1 MKAISHGNIK
11 RFLVAA
17 SVALAVPLTAVAF
30 QGHPGGHHGCGD
42 FAMQGGPGMGG
53 EMMPPHL
60 RGLNLTE
67 AQRDKIFEI
76 MHAQAPVMRDK
87 AKALRKAE
95 EDLRALTAAAD
106 YSDAKA
112 KSLADAGAK
121 AMSEMTLA
129 RAKAERQVFE
139 VLTPEQR
146 KQLAEMMA
154 SGEPGAV
161 AATGRAA
168 WAAKAACPQRHADP
182 DRYPDYLPLAGAVHS
197 VPAFFHSGGSAMI
210 GVLKRTGE

>member
-1 MKAISHGNIK
+1 MKAISQGNIK

-17 SVALAVPLTAVAF
+17 GVALAVPLTAVAF
-30 QGHPGGHHGCGD
+30 QGHPGGHHGCGG
-42 FAMQGGPGMGG
+42 FAAHGGPGTMGG

-76 MHAQAPVMRDK
+76 MHAQAPAMRDK

-95 EDLRALTAAAD
+95 DDLRALTAAAD

-146 KQLAEMMA
+146 KQLAEMKA
-154 SGEPGAV
+154 SGEPGR
-161 AATGRAA
+161 GRGDGPRGMGGEGRMA
-168 WAAKAACPQRHADP
+168 P
-182 DRYPDYLPLAGAVHS
+182 
-197 VPAFFHSGGSAMI
+197 PA
-210 GVLKRTGE
+210 R

>member
-112 KSLADAGAK
+112 KSLADAGAW
-121 AMSEMTLA
+121 S
-129 RAKAERQVFE
+129 RR
-139 VLTPEQR
+139 
-146 KQLAEMMA
+146 
-154 SGEPGAV
+154 
-161 AATGRAA
+161 RAA
-168 WAAKAACPQRHADP
+168 RHGRRRP
-182 DRYPDYLPLAGAVHS
+182 H
-197 VPAFFHSGGSAMI
+197 VPSGTLTATLSR
-210 GVLKRTGE
+210 LSPPCRCR

>member
-139 VLTPEQR
+139 VLTPVQR

-154 SGEPGAV
+154 SGEPVRGRGDGPRGMGGEGRMSP
-161 AATGRAA
+161 AAR
-168 WAAKAACPQRHADP
+168 
-182 DRYPDYLPLAGAVHS
+182 
-197 VPAFFHSGGSAMI
+197 
-210 GVLKRTGE
+210 

>member
-1 MKAISHGNIK
+1 MKTVPHGNIK

-17 SVALAVPLTAVAF
+17 SVALAVPLSAAAF
-30 QGHPGGHHGCGD
+30 PGHPGGHYGCGD
-42 FAMQGGPGMGG
+42 FAGHGGPDMMGG

-60 RGLNLTE
+60 RSLNLTE

-76 MHAQAPVMRDK
+76 MHAQAPAMRDR

-95 EDLRALTAAAD
+95 DDLRALTAAAD

-121 AMSEMTLA
+121 AMSEMMLA

-146 KQLAEMMA
+146 KQLAEMKA
-154 SGEPGAV
+154 SGEPGR
-161 AATGRAA
+161 GRGEG
-168 WAAKAACPQRHADP
+168 PR
-182 DRYPDYLPLAGAVHS
+182 GM
-197 VPAFFHSGGSAMI
+197 GGEGRMPPP
-210 GVLKRTGE
+210 GR

>member
-1 MKAISHGNIK
+1 MRTIQRGNIK

-17 SVALAVPLTAVAF
+17 SVALAIPLTAAAF

-42 FAMQGGPGMGG
+42 FARHGGPGMMGG
-53 EMMPPHL
+53 DMMPPHL

-76 MHAQAPVMRDK
+76 MHAQAPAMRDQ

-95 EDLRALTAAAD
+95 DDLRGLTAAAD

-112 KSLADAGAK
+112 RSLADTAAK

-129 RAKAERQVFE
+129 RVKAERQVFE

-146 KQLAEMMA
+146 KQLAEMKA
-154 SGEPGAV
+154 SGES
-161 AATGRAA
+161 GRGRGDG
-168 WAAKAACPQRHADP
+168 PRGMGGEGRMP
-182 DRYPDYLPLAGAVHS
+182 PLA
-197 VPAFFHSGGSAMI
+197 
-210 GVLKRTGE
+210 R